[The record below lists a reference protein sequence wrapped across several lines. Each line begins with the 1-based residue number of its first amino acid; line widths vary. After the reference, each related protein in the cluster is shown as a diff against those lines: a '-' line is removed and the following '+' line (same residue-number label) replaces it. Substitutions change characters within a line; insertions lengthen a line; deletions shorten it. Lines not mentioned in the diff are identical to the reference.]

1 MIPYTTTEIKMGKLT
16 LRELSEQHHEQ
27 QQADWY
33 KKMISDKVLSSLSDT
48 QITQEI
54 KRFADE
60 LQDRIRDRNS
70 EQCLRKNEIC
80 LSYSS
85 QLYKVKHKLSLKF
98 PRKDLR
104 ERQLERWLNV
114 NKNPGVK

>member
-1 MIPYTTTEIKMGKLT
+1 MGKLT
-16 LRELSEQHHEQ
+16 LRELSEQHYQ
-27 QQADWY
+27 QQQSDWY
-33 KKMISDKVLSSLSDT
+33 KKMISDKVLSSLTDT

-54 KRFADE
+54 KRFVDE

-70 EQCLRKNEIC
+70 EQCLRENEIC

-85 QLYKVKHKLSLKF
+85 LLYKVKHKLSSKF
-98 PRKDLR
+98 PPKDLQK
-104 ERQLERWLNV
+104 RQLERWLNV